1 MNIYSAVPLIATLA
15 YIPLLVTTVCA
26 RQWSARHRL
35 FLIFLISAMTW
46 SLSDFI
52 FRSMYFPAYNRLII
66 AFVLVSCFWM
76 IVQLHCFTSS
86 FFPAGRSRWLPF
98 AYSALGLNIILAF
111 LGYLPGEVIT
121 TGTTVYADYGV
132 GIYSLAVPM
141 LVLFIRNLYIF
152 MPRLK
157 NQPNPV
163 IYNQTMTILICLGVL
178 AVFLI
183 SALTPLKKDFPVSH
197 VGNIINAM
205 VLAYGVVN
213 HQLLDIRFVIRR
225 GLIWFCVFT
234 AGLASFW
241 VMLLVSHS
249 LLNTEFTFRS
259 VFASTLSGIV
269 ALAIIYKFHAIV
281 SRVMGMIFHGESYNY
296 RQRLVEFAGTLHNI
310 FSLKEQGRELLS
322 LLTRSVG
329 CRNAALLFPG
339 PGGDFEV
346 QIVEPVGKNRE
357 YSLANLVFK
366 SDDPIIEYLKRE
378 RRSLTR
384 ESLSL
389 LPEFLGLWQQEKDII
404 KSSGIELFMPL
415 ISRDRLIGIIILDS
429 KKNGR
434 YNLEDHNLLEQ
445 VTKKVAVSMEKE
457 YLWEQLQ
464 EREEELSVINRSNS
478 IIASSLDIQKIY
490 DNFINELKRI
500 VEVDW
505 AAIAVIEKQEAK
517 FIAISAETDSPR
529 KINEK
534 FPIKGTAIEW
544 VAKHQRLIQEP
555 DLKKDNRFVAGESYL
570 QHSVRS
576 VVHLPLVISNRV
588 IGALIVASRKPEA
601 YNSRQITLLEQLAS
615 QIAMPIEN
623 ACLYARTEHL
633 ARVDSLTGLLNRRSL
648 DEILSNE
655 IGRHSRYGGSF
666 SLIILDLDLFKS
678 FNDTFGHLAGDE
690 LLRQIGAIMKN
701 TVREA
706 DQAFRYGG
714 DEFAILLPQT
724 SPDAALK
731 VAERIRQQTFATVEI
746 ESKPISIS
754 LGVASWPADGLSP
767 EEVLAS
773 ADAALYQAKK
783 SGGNHTVCSQLDFR
797 SPDRKNISGCLKG
810 SQVTDDVDT
819 IFALAAT
826 VDARDRFAHDHAKQ
840 VHNYATAMGRE
851 LGMNPQEIEHLGNCA
866 LLHDVGKIGISND
879 ILQKSETLT
888 ESEWEII
895 KSHPALGAAIISHCS
910 QLSSCVDPVLHHH
923 EKFDGGGYPDG
934 LKGEEIPLESR
945 ILAIADT
952 FAVLTSEHVYS
963 QALTYEV
970 AIDEIKKGAGTQFD
984 SKLVEVFLKIVPR
997 IIVSL
1002 EETKIRIENN

>member
-1 MNIYSAVPLIATLA
+1 
-15 YIPLLVTTVCA
+15 
-26 RQWSARHRL
+26 
-35 FLIFLISAMTW
+35 
-46 SLSDFI
+46 LS
-52 FRSMYFPAYNRLII
+52 
-66 AFVLVSCFWM
+66 
-76 IVQLHCFTSS
+76 
-86 FFPAGRSRWLPF
+86 
-98 AYSALGLNIILAF
+98 
-111 LGYLPGEVIT
+111 
-121 TGTTVYADYGV
+121 
-132 GIYSLAVPM
+132 
-141 LVLFIRNLYIF
+141 
-152 MPRLK
+152 
-157 NQPNPV
+157 
-163 IYNQTMTILICLGVL
+163 
-178 AVFLI
+178 
-183 SALTPLKKDFPVSH
+183 
-197 VGNIINAM
+197 
-205 VLAYGVVN
+205 
-213 HQLLDIRFVIRR
+213 
-225 GLIWFCVFT
+225 
-234 AGLASFW
+234 
-241 VMLLVSHS
+241 
-249 LLNTEFTFRS
+249 TEFTFKS

-281 SRVMGMIFHGESYNY
+281 SRLMGIIFHGESYNY

-339 PGGDFEV
+339 PNGDFEV
-346 QIVEPVGKNRE
+346 QMVEPVGKNRE
-357 YSLANLVFK
+357 NSLAKLVFK
-366 SDDPIIEYLKRE
+366 PDDPIVEYLKRE
-378 RRSLTR
+378 QRSLTR
-384 ESLSL
+384 ESLAL
-389 LPEFLGLWQQEKDII
+389 LPDFLGLWQQEKDII
-404 KSSGIELFMPL
+404 KNSGIELFMPL

-505 AAIAVIEKQEAK
+505 AAIAVIERQDAK
-517 FIAISAETDSPR
+517 FIAISAETDSPW

-544 VAKHQRLIQEP
+544 VAKHQRLMQES
-555 DLKKDNRFVAGESYL
+555 DLKEENHFVAGEGYL

-588 IGALIVASRKPEA
+588 IGALIVASRKAEA
-601 YNSRQITLLEQLAS
+601 YSPRQLTLLEQLAS

-623 ACLYARTEHL
+623 ACLYAKTEHL

-724 SPDAALK
+724 PLDAALR

-746 ESKPISIS
+746 ESKPISVS
-754 LGVASWPADGLSP
+754 LGLASWPANGLSP

-797 SPDRKNISGCLKG
+797 SPDRKNITGSLKD
-810 SQVTDDVDT
+810 SQGTDDLNT

-851 LGMNPQEIEHLGNCA
+851 LGMKPQEIEHLGTCA

-879 ILQKSETLT
+879 ILQKSEALT

-895 KSHPALGAAIISHCS
+895 KCHPALGAAIISHCS
-910 QLSSCVDPVLHHH
+910 QLSSYVDPVLHHH

-945 ILAIADT
+945 ILSIADS
-952 FAVLTSEHVYS
+952 FAMLTSEHVYS
-963 QALTYEV
+963 PALTYEV

-984 SKLVEVFLKIVPR
+984 PKLVDVFLKIVPG
-997 IIVSL
+997 IIVSP